1 MKYLLTLIGLII
13 LAPAIF
19 AQAERKYIRQGN
31 KEYENESFDESEIL
45 YRKAIEKNDASFAG
59 EFNLADALYKQEKYD
74 EAGRKF
80 NYLAENQKDKAKLG
94 ILYHNL
100 GNSLLQAN
108 QLEQSIEAYKNALRN
123 NPSDLETK
131 YNLAYAMSLLQQQ
144 QQQQQRQGDKQD
156 QQQDQQDK
164 QQQDSQQQ
172 EDQKSK
178 QQEQSQQQQQQEQE
192 QEQEKEQA
200 QPGHISREDALRILE
215 ALKQDEQQVQE
226 KLQKEK
232 AAARRV
238 KVLKEW

>member
-13 LAPAIF
+13 LVPATF

-31 KEYENESFDESEIL
+31 KEYEKESFDESEVL
-45 YRKAIEKNDASFAG
+45 YRKALEKNDASFAG
-59 EFNLADALYKQEKYD
+59 EFNLADALYKQEKYE

-80 NYLAENQKDKAKLG
+80 NYLAEKENDKKNLG
-94 ILYHNL
+94 ALYHNL

-123 NPSDLETK
+123 NPADLETK
-131 YNLAYAMSLLQQQ
+131 YNLAYALSLLQQQ
-144 QQQQQRQGDKQD
+144 QQQQQQQSNNQD
-156 QQQDQQDK
+156 QQQDQQDN
-164 QQQDSQQQ
+164 QQKDSQQQ
-172 EDQKSK
+172 DDQQNS
-178 QQEQSQQQQQQEQE
+178 QQEQSQQQQQQNEQG
-192 QEQEKEQA
+192 QEKEQA
-200 QPGHISREDALRILE
+200 QPEHISREDALRILE

-238 KVLKEW
+238 KVLKDW